1 VNKSTRLQPT
11 GGGAISG
18 FEGLV
23 FRPRADAPIWQQIYD
38 YVLTLIDNGYL
49 QPGAQLPGEV
59 HIAEKLGVTR
69 VTLRRAFL
77 QLQQEGHLT
86 SRKGV
91 GVFVRSL
98 PSTLMV
104 RDGSRFSESLKADGK
119 VLTTRTLHLAEEP
132 ADLETARQLCT
143 EPGTAVIRLSRLRCA
158 DGQPIYTSTKLFP
171 ARLLPN
177 FEPAYLRRQSVTDAY
192 LAHGVQKYRR
202 LETLISGGF
211 ATAEEAALLQLS
223 PGTPVFRTS
232 SINENGD
239 GARVEWARGCWL
251 LTSVNFIF

>member
-1 VNKSTRLQPT
+1 VNTTMRPQPPS
-11 GGGAISG
+11 GGAISG

-23 FRPRADAPIWQQIYD
+23 FRPRADTPIWQQIYD
-38 YVLTLIDNGYL
+38 YVLTLIDSGYL

-59 HIAEKLGVTR
+59 HIAETLGVTR
-69 VTLRRAFL
+69 VTLRRAFQ

-98 PSTLMV
+98 PSTLVV

-119 VLTTRTLHLAEEP
+119 VLTTRTLHLGEEP
-132 ADLETARQLCT
+132 ADDETAQQLRL
-143 EPGTAVIRLSRLRCA
+143 EPGTPVMRLWRLRSA
-158 DGQPIYTSTKLFP
+158 DGQPIYLTTKLFP
-171 ARLLPN
+171 AGLLPG

-192 LAHGVQKYRR
+192 VAHGVQKYRR
-202 LETLISGGF
+202 AETLISGGF
-211 ATAEEAALLQLS
+211 ATGEEAALLQLS

-232 SINENGD
+232 SINED
-239 GARVEWARGCWL
+239 GEGNRIEWARGCWL